1 MTEGTPQCKTNIM
14 DAFLTVILVRNLN
27 IFSSLFSDEIYLR
40 KSAGKTL
47 RNSALFWLSDLIIR
61 EAPVQNRFEVQ
72 L

>member
-1 MTEGTPQCKTNIM
+1 MTEGIPQCKTNIM